1 MIMHILPII
10 GSSGLIKLKNKSNF
24 FLLNFYIFLLI
35 VFIGLRHEVG
45 GDWVQ
50 YYHNYYNHTN
60 FDIFKLD
67 IRSDYLYNFICFIFY
82 NFGLSFHYV
91 NLILSIFFVISIIN
105 LLRFNLQF
113 H

>member
-1 MIMHILPII
+1 MIPYLIMHILPMI

-50 YYHNYYNHTN
+50 YYHNYN
-60 FDIFKLD
+60 KAE
-67 IRSDYLYNFICFIFY
+67 
-82 NFGLSFHYV
+82 HYQ
-91 NLILSIFFVISIIN
+91 
-105 LLRFNLQF
+105 LL